1 MPKRSRPKLNP
12 LTIEVRQTVVEVH
25 TKSMEAVRLSRVK
38 YEGNDLVFVDVRV
51 FSRGYD
57 AEGEEVYFPTRRGIQ
72 MKESDFLKLV
82 QAHAKAAGSEIKG
95 GVVH

>member
-12 LTIEVRQTVVEVH
+12 LTIEVQQTIVEVH
-25 TKSMEAVRLSRVK
+25 TKSMEAVRLSRVN

-57 AEGEEVYFPTRRGIQ
+57 AEGEVYFPTRRGIQ
-72 MKESDFLKLV
+72 MKESDFLKLA